1 MLIIVRKASVFYGK
15 INLTDKN
22 GNTVVLSDGDELIF
36 SVKKSL
42 ATDSPVIIRKSVS
55 DYDQING
62 AYLFT
67 LSADETNI
75 PHGTYFYDI
84 ALKLSNGEFYH
95 VTPADQF
102 IVKETVSRKE

>member
-15 INLTDKN
+15 INLTDEN
-22 GNTVVLSDGDELIF
+22 GNTVILSDGDELIF

-84 ALKLSNGEFYH
+84 VLKLSNGEFYH

>member
-1 MLIIVRKASVFYGK
+1 MS
-15 INLTDKN
+15 
-22 GNTVVLSDGDELIF
+22 
-36 SVKKSL
+36 KKSL
-42 ATDSPVIIRKSVS
+42 IQNAPVIIRKSLH
-55 DYDQING
+55 DYDLING
-62 AYLFT
+62 VYTFT

-84 ALKLSNGEFYH
+84 ALKLSNGDFYH